1 MPEVQKEALHRSTER
16 WGFVEPLV
24 VRQGNEVVG
33 GNQRLDEALA
43 SNQKEIPII
52 RIRINDREAKALN
65 LALNKIHGEWD
76 TEKLAPLLVDLED
89 LPEISLTGFGIEEIE
104 RILSDSQIPDLSET
118 RSDDDVETPSLSLV
132 PYFGGKQALVAELM
146 AMIPPHVSY
155 VEVFGGGA
163 ALLLNKPPSD
173 IEVYNDIDSSIV
185 NLFEVIRDNPDQFLK
200 RAEYLVYSRELF
212 DRWADEVRSKQW
224 PTDPVERA
232 LRYWYVLRCSFAAHP
247 EKGWAFSRDDNR
259 QRPKS
264 LHNNLLAIKKIHE
277 RLKLVEID
285 NLDFRSLIKNRDA
298 PTTIFYLDPPY
309 LDADAYASGDF
320 TLQDHCDLADALK
333 HVEAK
338 WLMTIGDHPEIRRL
352 YADRIRGKLEST
364 LSVEKVL
371 KEDGTGRR
379 KLTHLIISNYPLP
392 EHGELP
398 RPETSAAA
406 IHREEGD

>member
-1 MPEVQKEALHRSTER
+1 
-16 WGFVEPLV
+16 
-24 VRQGNEVVG
+24 
-33 GNQRLDEALA
+33 LA
-43 SNQKEIPII
+43 SNQKEVPIV
-52 RIRINDREAKALN
+52 RIRINDAEAKALN

-76 TEKLAPLLVDLED
+76 ADKLAPLLVDLKD
-89 LPEISLTGFGIEEIE
+89 LPEIDLTGFQIEEIE
-104 RILSDSQIPDLSET
+104 SILSNSQIPDLSQT
-118 RSDDDVETPSLSLV
+118 GSDELETPGLSLV
-132 PYFGGKQALVAELM
+132 PYFGGKQALVTQLT
-146 AMIPPHVSY
+146 AMIPPHLAY
-155 VEVFGGGA
+155 IEVFGGGA

-185 NLFEVIRDNPDQFLK
+185 NLFEVIRDNPDQFLE

-212 DRWADEVRSKQW
+212 ERWADEIRAKQW
-224 PTDPVERA
+224 PKDPVERA

-264 LHNNLLAIKKIHE
+264 LHNNLLAIRTIHE

-298 PTTIFYLDPPY
+298 PTAIFYLDPPY
-309 LDADAYASGDF
+309 LDADDYASGDF
-320 TLQDHCDLADALK
+320 TLQDHRDLADALK
-333 HVEAK
+333 HAEAK
-338 WLMTIGDHPEIRRL
+338 WLMTIGDHPKIRGL

-371 KEDGTGRR
+371 KEGGAGRR

-392 EHGELP
+392 EHAELSSKPALNILGEIGND
-398 RPETSAAA
+398 ECA
-406 IHREEGD
+406 

>member
-1 MPEVQKEALHRSTER
+1 MPNVQKEALHRSTER
-16 WGFVEPLV
+16 WGFVEPLI

-43 SNQKEIPII
+43 SNQKEIPIV
-52 RIRINDREAKALN
+52 RIRINDAEAKALN

-76 TEKLAPLLVDLED
+76 TDRLAPLLVDLKD
-89 LPEISLTGFGIEEIE
+89 LPEIDLTGFQVEEIE
-104 RILSDSQIPDLSET
+104 SILSNSQIPDLSET
-118 RSDDDVETPSLSLV
+118 GSEELETPALSLV
-132 PYFGGKQALVAELM
+132 PYFGGKQALVPQLI

-163 ALLLNKPPSD
+163 ALLLNKPPSE

-185 NLFEVIRDNPDQFLK
+185 NLFEVIRDNPDQFLQ
-200 RAEYLVYSRELF
+200 RAEYLVYSRELCE
-212 DRWADEVRSKQW
+212 RWADEVEAKQW
-224 PTDPVERA
+224 PADPVERA
-232 LRYWYVLRCSFAAHP
+232 LRFWYVLRSSFAAHP
-247 EKGWAFSRDDNR
+247 EKGWAFSRDDIR

-264 LHNNLLAIKKIHE
+264 LHNNLLAIKTIHE

-298 PTTIFYLDPPY
+298 PTTVFYLDPPY
-309 LDADAYASGDF
+309 LEAEDYSSGDF
-320 TLQDHCDLADALK
+320 TLQDHLDLAEALK

-352 YADRIRGKLEST
+352 YTNRIRGKLEST

-371 KEDGTGRR
+371 KEDGIDRR
-379 KLTHLIISNYPLP
+379 KLIHLIISNYPLREHP
-392 EHGELP
+392 ELSNTRGQE
-398 RPETSAAA
+398 
-406 IHREEGD
+406 D

>member
-1 MPEVQKEALHRSTER
+1 MPDVQKEALHSSTKR

-24 VRQGNEVVG
+24 VRQGNEVIG
-33 GNQRLDEALA
+33 GNQRLDEALT
-43 SNQKEIPII
+43 SGLKKVPVV
-52 RIRINDREAKALN
+52 RIRVNDAEAKALN

-76 TEKLAPLLVDLED
+76 ADKLAPFLVDLKD
-89 LPEISLTGFGIEEIE
+89 LPEIDLTGFQVEEIE
-104 RILSDSQIPDLSET
+104 NILSNSQIPDLSDT
-118 RSDDDVETPSLSLV
+118 DDLETPGLSLV
-132 PYFGGKQALVAELM
+132 PYFGGKQALVSQLM

-163 ALLLNKPPSD
+163 ALLLNKPRSD

-185 NLFEVIRDNPDQFLK
+185 NLFEAIRDNPDQFLE

-212 DRWADEVRSKQW
+212 ERWADEIRAKQW
-224 PTDPVERA
+224 PADPAERA

-247 EKGWAFSRDDNR
+247 EKGWAFSRDDDR
-259 QRPKS
+259 QRPQS
-264 LHNNLLAIKKIHE
+264 LHNNLLAIKTIHE

-298 PTTIFYLDPPY
+298 PTTMFYLDPPY
-309 LDADAYASGDF
+309 LEADAYASGDF
-320 TLQDHCDLADALK
+320 TLQDHRDLADALM

-338 WLMTIGDHPEIRRL
+338 WLMTIGDHQEIRRL
-352 YADRIRGKLEST
+352 YADRIRGKLKSP

-379 KLTHLIISNYPLP
+379 KLIHLIISNYPPP
-392 EHGELP
+392 EHAELP

-406 IHREEGD
+406 THRQEGD